1 MGYDHEY
8 LIISLNFRLF
18 NSKTDII
25 ILNEIQVIVSN
36 KNFSLYYALAWNLSK
51 TSLALRMKKTKL
63 PSLA

>member
-1 MGYDHEY
+1 MGYDYEY

-63 PSLA
+63 DP